1 MPAQYMYPSAP
12 AAETRPPI
20 YMYMYDSL
28 PLSYFAPPP
37 PSIEGSKRLRTEKMA
52 CPHPRLLFTIENIHS
67 MIFFEKKRQAGR

>member
-37 PSIEGSKRLRTEKMA
+37 PSIEGSKRLRRWLA
-52 CPHPRLLFTIENIHS
+52 PIHAYFS
-67 MIFFEKKRQAGR
+67 RSKIYTP